1 MLFVAEKLSEGF
13 PHVRVDLYNINQEKI
28 IFGELTF
35 YHQSGIEKFYPEEWD
50 LKFGELITV
59 I

>member
-35 YHQSGIEKFYPEEWD
+35 YHGSGFEKFYPEEWD